1 MGVSAILHMPSK
13 KQIPL
18 QGLVIFAKNK
28 DQVSAFYKQALELEA
43 QESEK
48 THDLL
53 VGHGHE
59 VVVHAISKAYAASI
73 EISSPPAPR
82 EETPL
87 KPTFVV
93 KDLEVV
99 RAAAQKTGGF
109 LKPLK
114 QAWRFRGF
122 IVLDGWDPEGNVVQF
137 KQIDQN
143 T

>member
-1 MGVSAILHMPSK
+1 MSK
-13 KQIPL
+13 KNLPL

-28 DQVSAFYKQALELEA
+28 QTVSNFYQQTLGLKLE
-43 QESEK
+43 ESDK

-59 VVVHAISKAYAASI
+59 VVVHAISKAYANSI
-73 EISSPPAPR
+73 EIASPPIPR
-82 EETPL
+82 DETPM

-93 KDLEVV
+93 DDLEAV
-99 RAAAQKTGGF
+99 RSAVKATGGH

-122 IVLDGWDPEGNVVQF
+122 VVLDGWDPEGNIVQF
-137 KQIDQN
+137 KQVEPA
-143 T
+143 